1 MKNTLIVACTGAL
14 MASAAAADTPQDYTH
29 ILPLTTSARQ
39 GVLQLR
45 LPKDVYLYARS
56 PMLDDLRVFD
66 ASGAPQP
73 FALRA
78 PSAESRISQ
87 RDRPL
92 TIFPLSSTAGA
103 ASRLDLDVSTTT
115 DGKLVSVKL
124 KPEAGGSTTATPQ
137 LAALVLDLGKDA
149 ASAPI
154 DALRFTLPSGTQEY
168 SAQVWLE
175 TSNDMKQWDTVGAT
189 ELNWLVNKDAQ
200 TLANDRLSFDARSFR
215 YARLSWRSGT
225 PLQFASI
232 TAEQPLQTSTAPPA
246 DQLLIQPTAGKQPQ
260 DLLYATPPAIAP
272 SKAGLQFS
280 DNNAVLAGTL
290 GIYRELPARQPGQGA
305 AWRFDPLVS
314 ATFYRIMQGDQVRSS
329 GDVDVPPVHATQW
342 VLRTGAPSTLKPA
355 LRLNWQPATLVFLA
369 SGNGPYTL
377 AVGRERA
384 MPAVRDLSQVAPGFA
399 DAELQ
404 KLEQVNAGPAVQ
416 QQGSAAQDTS
426 TALEAAA
433 AAQRRLIVLWGVL
446 LLGVAVLGFMVW
458 RLVRPSRSAPPA
470 SSPEQRS

>member
-1 MKNTLIVACTGAL
+1 MKKILIAACAGML
-14 MASAAAADTPQDYTH
+14 MTAASASDTPQDYTH
-29 ILPLTTSARQ
+29 VLPLTTSARQ

-45 LPKDVYLYARS
+45 LPKDVYLHARS

-66 ASGAPQP
+66 ASGTLQP
-73 FALRA
+73 FALRT
-78 PSAESRISQ
+78 PGAEARISH

-92 TIFPLSSTAGA
+92 TIFPLTSAAGP

-115 DGKLVSVKL
+115 DGRLVSVKL
-124 KPEAGGSTTATPQ
+124 KPEAGAATTSASQ

-149 ASAPI
+149 ASLPV
-154 DALRFTLPSGTQEY
+154 DALRFTLPAGTQEY

-175 TSNDMKQWDTVGAT
+175 TSNDMKQWDTVGAA

-200 TLANDRLSFDARSFR
+200 TLSNDRLPFDARSFR

-232 TAEQPLQTSTAPPA
+232 TAEQPTQISTALPA
-246 DQLLIQPTAGKQPQ
+246 EQLLIQPSAGRQAQ

-272 SKAGLQFS
+272 LKAGLQFS

-290 GIYRELPARQPGQGA
+290 GVYRELPARQAGQGA
-305 AWRFDPLVS
+305 SWRFDPLVS
-314 ATFYRIMQGDQVRSS
+314 STFYRILQGDQVRSS

-342 VLRTGAPSTLKPA
+342 VLRTSTPSALKPA

-377 AVGRERA
+377 AVGRA
-384 MPAVRDLSQVAPGFA
+384 SATPMARDLSQVAPGFS
-399 DAELQ
+399 DAEVQ
-404 KLEQVNAGPAVQ
+404 KLEQVSAGPAVQ
-416 QQGSAAQDTS
+416 QQGSGVQDAS
-426 TALEAAA
+426 SALEAAT
-433 AAQRRLIVLWGVL
+433 AAQRRLILLWGVL

-458 RLVRPSRSAPPA
+458 RLVRSSRSTPPA
-470 SSPEQRS
+470 S

>member
-1 MKNTLIVACTGAL
+1 MKKILIAACAGLL
-14 MASAAAADTPQDYTH
+14 MTAASASDTPQDYTH
-29 ILPLTTSARQ
+29 VLPLTTSARQ

-66 ASGAPQP
+66 ASGTLQP
-73 FALRA
+73 FALRT
-78 PSAESRISQ
+78 PGAEARISH

-92 TIFPLSSTAGA
+92 TIFPLTSAAGP

-115 DGKLVSVKL
+115 DGRLVSVKL
-124 KPEAGGSTTATPQ
+124 KPEAGAAASTAPQ

-149 ASAPI
+149 ASLPV
-154 DALRFTLPSGTQEY
+154 DALRFTLPAGTQEY

-175 TSNDMKQWDTVGAT
+175 TSNDMKQWDTVGAA

-200 TLANDRLSFDARSFR
+200 TLANDRLAFDARSFR

-232 TAEQPLQTSTAPPA
+232 TAEQPTQTSTALPA
-246 DQLLIQPTAGKQPQ
+246 EQLLIQPTTGRQPQ

-272 SKAGLQFS
+272 LKAGLQFS

-290 GIYRELPARQPGQGA
+290 GVYRELPARQAGQGA
-305 AWRFDPLVS
+305 TWRFDPLVS
-314 ATFYRIMQGDQVRSS
+314 ATFYRILQGDQVRSS
-329 GDVDVPPVHATQW
+329 GDVDVPPVHAPQW
-342 VLRTGAPSTLKPA
+342 VLRTSTPSPLKPA

-377 AVGRERA
+377 AVGRA
-384 MPAVRDLSQVAPGFA
+384 SAAPVARDLSQVAPGFS
-399 DAELQ
+399 DAELG
-404 KLEQVNAGPAVQ
+404 KLEPVSAGPAVR
-416 QQGSAAQDTS
+416 QQGSGVQDAS
-426 TALEAAA
+426 SALEAAT
-433 AAQRRLIVLWGVL
+433 AAQRRLIVLWSVL

-458 RLVRPSRSAPPA
+458 RLVRSSHSTPPA
-470 SSPEQRS
+470 S

>member
-1 MKNTLIVACTGAL
+1 MKKILIAACAGML
-14 MASAAAADTPQDYTH
+14 MTAASASDTPQDYTH
-29 ILPLTTSARQ
+29 VLPLTTSARQ

-45 LPKDVYLYARS
+45 LPKDVYLHARS

-66 ASGAPQP
+66 ASGTLQP
-73 FALRA
+73 FALRT
-78 PSAESRISQ
+78 PGAEARISH

-92 TIFPLSSTAGA
+92 TIFPLTSAAGP

-115 DGKLVSVKL
+115 DGRLVSVKL
-124 KPEAGGSTTATPQ
+124 KPEAGAATTSASQ

-149 ASAPI
+149 ASLPV
-154 DALRFTLPSGTQEY
+154 DALRFTLPAGTQEY

-175 TSNDMKQWDTVGAT
+175 TSNDMNQWDTVGAA

-200 TLANDRLSFDARSFR
+200 TLSNDRLAFDARSFR

-232 TAEQPLQTSTAPPA
+232 TAEQPTQISTALPA
-246 DQLLIQPTAGKQPQ
+246 EQLLIQPTAGKQAQ

-272 SKAGLQFS
+272 LKAGLQFS

-290 GIYRELPARQPGQGA
+290 GVYRELPARQAGQGPT
-305 AWRFDPLVS
+305 WRFDPLVS
-314 ATFYRIMQGDQVRSS
+314 STFYRILQGDQVRSS

-342 VLRTGAPSTLKPA
+342 VLRTSVPSPLKPA

-377 AVGRERA
+377 AVGRTSA
-384 MPAVRDLSQVAPGFA
+384 TPVARDLSQVAPGFS
-399 DAELQ
+399 DAEVQ
-404 KLEQVNAGPAVQ
+404 KLEQVSAGPAVQ
-416 QQGSAAQDTS
+416 QQGSGVQDAS
-426 TALEAAA
+426 SALEAAT
-433 AAQRRLIVLWGVL
+433 AAQRRLILLWGVL

-458 RLVRPSRSAPPA
+458 RLVRSSRSTPPA
-470 SSPEQRS
+470 S

>member
-1 MKNTLIVACTGAL
+1 MKKILIAACAGML
-14 MASAAAADTPQDYTH
+14 MTAASASDTQQDYTH
-29 ILPLTTSARQ
+29 VLPLTTSARQ

-45 LPKDVYLYARS
+45 LPKDVYLHARS

-66 ASGAPQP
+66 ASGTLQP
-73 FALRA
+73 FALRT
-78 PSAESRISQ
+78 PGAEARISH

-92 TIFPLSSTAGA
+92 TIFPLTSAAGP

-115 DGKLVSVKL
+115 DGRLVSVKL
-124 KPEAGGSTTATPQ
+124 KPEAGAATTSASQ

-149 ASAPI
+149 ASLPV
-154 DALRFTLPSGTQEY
+154 DALRFTLPAGTQEY

-175 TSNDMKQWDTVGAT
+175 TSNDMKQWDTVGAA

-200 TLANDRLSFDARSFR
+200 TLSNDRLAFDARSFR

-232 TAEQPLQTSTAPPA
+232 TAEQPTQTSTALPA
-246 DQLLIQPTAGKQPQ
+246 EQLLIQPTVGKQPQ

-272 SKAGLQFS
+272 LKAGLQFS
-280 DNNAVLAGTL
+280 GNNAVLAGTL
-290 GIYRELPARQPGQGA
+290 GVYREFPARQAGQGA
-305 AWRFDPLVS
+305 SWRFDPLVS
-314 ATFYRIMQGDQVRSS
+314 STFYRILQGDQVRSS

-342 VLRTGAPSTLKPA
+342 VLRTNVPSPLKPA

-377 AVGRERA
+377 AVGRA
-384 MPAVRDLSQVAPGFA
+384 SATPVARDLSQVAPGFS
-399 DAELQ
+399 DAEVQ
-404 KLEQVNAGPAVQ
+404 KLEQVSAGPAVQ
-416 QQGSAAQDTS
+416 QQGSGVQDAS
-426 TALEAAA
+426 SALEAAT
-433 AAQRRLIVLWGVL
+433 AAQRRLILLWGVL

-458 RLVRPSRSAPPA
+458 RLVRSSRSTPPA
-470 SSPEQRS
+470 S